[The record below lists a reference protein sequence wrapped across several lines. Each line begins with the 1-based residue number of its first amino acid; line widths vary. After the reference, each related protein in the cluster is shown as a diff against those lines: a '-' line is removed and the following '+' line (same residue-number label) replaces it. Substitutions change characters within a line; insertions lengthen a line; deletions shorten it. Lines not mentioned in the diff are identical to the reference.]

1 MIVQFIIIE
10 TFFNNVTPENGNDA
24 EKIASSKYYD
34 INEMDNIKIP
44 HKNKPL
50 SLFHINACSLSKHF
64 DDLNIS

>member
-24 EKIASSKYYD
+24 E
-34 INEMDNIKIP
+34 KIP